1 MTGEEKG
8 MQRKVRGQ
16 VEGVTEARDQK
27 RQKEEKVERL
37 TN

>member
-16 VEGVTEARDQK
+16 VEGVTEEREK